1 MDPHISTALDR
12 HLTPDARRW
21 LTDAEA
27 RVGQDPAAVH
37 AVFPAV
43 GRRCG
48 RGPLLADWTVADAAR
63 ARLLAALPLR
73 GATLA
78 EEVTALH
85 HHGDVAEQRAVLRSL
100 ALLED
105 KDASF
110 ADLGLPLV
118 REALRGN
125 DTDLMAA
132 ALGPYAA
139 RHLDHAGYRQ
149 AVLKCVFCGLPLDR
163 VAGLTD
169 RADRELAR
177 MPADFAHER
186 VAARRATD
194 QLASE
199 LARLENETG
208 RAVRVGFEPEP
219 GCVVENTVQ
228 AARELGGVDPERL
241 GTCLDTCHLAVQ
253 FEEPAQALRAS
264 PTPAFRSSRS
274 RRPAPSR
281 PTTRPTPRPG
291 APSPGSPNPVSC
303 TRPVPP
309 PAARSPVRSPK
320 WTTSRTPSPAAWTA
334 APPGGCTSTRP
345 CTPTPNRRCAP
356 RRPN

>member
-27 RVGQDPAAVH
+27 RVGQDPAAVR

-48 RGPLLADWTVADAAR
+48 RGPLIAGWTVADAAR

-73 GATLA
+73 GAALA

-85 HHGDVAEQRAVLRSL
+85 HHGDTAEQRAVLRSL

-110 ADLGLPLV
+110 ADQGLPLV

-163 VAGLTD
+163 VAGLTE

-177 MPADFAHER
+177 MLADFAHER
-186 VAARRATD
+186 VAAGRDVPADIWPLVCAHPGVLEASGLPAETDSPVPERRAAAHRA
-194 QLASE
+194 LADH
-199 LARLENETG
+199 
-208 RAVRVGFEPEP
+208 RA
-219 GCVVENTVQ
+219 
-228 AARELGGVDPERL
+228 
-241 GTCLDTCHLAVQ
+241 AV
-253 FEEPAQALRAS
+253 PA
-264 PTPAFRSSRS
+264 
-274 RRPAPSR
+274 
-281 PTTRPTPRPG
+281 G
-291 APSPGSPNPVSC
+291 A
-303 TRPVPP
+303 
-309 PAARSPVRSPK
+309 
-320 WTTSRTPSPAAWTA
+320 
-334 APPGGCTSTRP
+334 
-345 CTPTPNRRCAP
+345 
-356 RRPN
+356 